1 VQGVPRRAPAPTAEN
16 KSSAKT
22 ASGKPT
28 QSRPKSGSADKPAQG
43 IISRLWSTLVGSN
56 TAEQASVGQKPPQ
69 SERPARQRQQPA
81 SGEQRSSNNRNRN
94 RRRNTQSGQ
103 QSQTQDRSAA
113 SEGRDPRN
121 DDKQGQQK
129 RARNSDQSQSRNEGN
144 RRTNRDSPAE
154 KPDTRVVAEAQNTVD
169 SSSEHDK
176 PRKRP
181 SNVKRGEPQRRRRNR
196 GPKPT
201 SEGTATVEAMETD
214 PATAVAPGFPEPELT
229 VTAEPEVTEIA
240 EDTNIATSEQAS
252 SASPDPIS
260 TDITRAPVA
269 LSAASADDGW
279 ESVPTDADT
288 KSAAEVAVAP
298 TAAPVETPVPAPVVE
313 PVATPSVTST
323 DGISADGRAC
333 NDPRSDARPV
343 SDLEISTSHM
353 TLFSDNISP
362 PAEPSDRIVLRSS
375 NDPRG
380 PRSEDPMTHTAAK
393 S

>member
-1 VQGVPRRAPAPTAEN
+1 MRWALRHEVSYKVDIAVPDAGTISEHHSPAIPAQQQAAVQGVPRRAPAPTAES

-56 TAEQASVGQKPPQ
+56 TAEQPSVGKKPPQ

-113 SEGRDPRN
+113 SEGRDPRS

-154 KPDTRVVAEAQNTVD
+154 KPDTRVVAEAQNAVD

-201 SEGTATVEAMETD
+201 SEGTATVEATETD

-229 VTAEPEVTEIA
+229 VTAEPEVTEMLKIQ
-240 EDTNIATSEQAS
+240 IATSEQAS

-260 TDITRAPVA
+260 TDITSASAA
-269 LSAASADDGW
+269 LSAASSDDGW
-279 ESVPTDADT
+279 ESVPTDADAEST
-288 KSAAEVAVAP
+288 AEVAVAP
-298 TAAPVETPVPAPVVE
+298 TAYTC
-313 PVATPSVTST
+313 S
-323 DGISADGRAC
+323 ISCNAGPCGRASR
-333 NDPRSDARPV
+333 DS
-343 SDLEISTSHM
+343 
-353 TLFSDNISP
+353 
-362 PAEPSDRIVLRSS
+362 
-375 NDPRG
+375 
-380 PRSEDPMTHTAAK
+380 
-393 S
+393 